1 MRRGDRLPLGD
12 QVGWRYVLM
21 KTTQDL
27 FQAYLKCPTKCYLRA
42 IGEQASGNPYP
53 EWVRDHNEVY
63 RSEAATSLSGKFSKQ
78 EVVVDQSHVAQ
89 LKAAKW
95 RLAINPM
102 VQGRKVAAQLHA
114 IERVPAERPGKMSQ
128 FIPIRFVAFNK
139 IAKDDRLAVTFDAL
153 ALANVLGRAISKSKI
168 IHGEDRAFLNV
179 NIARFE
185 SEVRNIT
192 DKVAALVAN
201 PSPPDLVLIRHCV
214 ECEFRDQCRK
224 KAVEKDDLSLLAGMS
239 PKERKRL
246 HRKGIF
252 TVTQYSYTFRPR
264 RPRKRSSTRPEK
276 YHPAL
281 KALAIREE
289 KIHIVGDPQ
298 IAIDA
303 TPVCFDVEGL
313 PDRDFFYLIGGIVK
327 TAKGCEPFSF
337 WADNSGD
344 ERIIWTSFLSLLSR
358 VPNPIL
364 VHYGSFDSAF
374 LKRMCSRY
382 GIPAAHD
389 ASVRRVLQQP
399 FNLLSFIFGHIYF
412 PTYSNGL
419 KEIGKLI
426 GAKWQSPDA
435 SGIQSVVWRYEWQ
448 QTRSDHLKAKLIAY
462 NRDDC
467 QAVYLLLSEL
477 QLIGKTAASRGDV
490 DFAYAPKR
498 RATEEGAAIHGS
510 FKAILASAYSDYA
523 QNRIRIRKRKEKD
536 QPGASGRPKRASP
549 INARDFGVKH
559 ARIVS
564 VAAKR
569 KCRIDKATLMPSEQ
583 SAGHTIIDLSFN
595 RRGCTK
601 VVTTYVGKLARCPL
615 CDLAYL
621 PPTIQRLQQQIFGN
635 GFAAWVAYQRVSL
648 RLPLG
653 VIAKATVDLFSI
665 HLHSSTAAFLV
676 SRVASDH
683 QQTERLLWRQLL
695 RSSVLHIDETKI
707 NIRGHIQYVWVFT
720 DGKHVGFRLTIT
732 RETAFLQELLAGYEG
747 TLVSDFYPGYDSIPC
762 RQQKCLVHL
771 IRDLNDDLWQNPFT
785 VEFEH
790 FVASFRDLLVPIL
803 DDVER
808 FGLKRRH
815 LHKHQEAVERF
826 YQRSI
831 TTLAPTCEL
840 IAKYQKRFIH
850 YKQSLFQFLDCDE
863 VPWHNNAAERAIRH
877 FAVQRKISGYFF
889 SKGATEYLRL
899 LGIAQTCRFQEKSF
913 LHFLLS
919 DCTDVDAFKEPKRR
933 KPQPRYSPSD
943 EERVSTRAGEPD
955 E

>member
-1 MRRGDRLPLGD
+1 M
-12 QVGWRYVLM
+12 
-21 KTTQDL
+21 
-27 FQAYLKCPTKCYLRA
+27 A
-42 IGEQASGNPYP
+42 
-53 EWVRDHNEVY
+53 
-63 RSEAATSLSGKFSKQ
+63 
-78 EVVVDQSHVAQ
+78 DQSHVVQ

-95 RLAINPM
+95 RLAINPI
-102 VQGRKVAAQLHA
+102 VQGAKVAAQLHA
-114 IERVPAERPGKMSQ
+114 IERVPAEGPGKMPQ
-128 FIPIRFVAFNK
+128 LIPIRFIAFDK
-139 IAKDDRLAVTFDAL
+139 LGKDDRLAVTFDAL
-153 ALANVLGRAISKSKI
+153 ALADVIGRAVSKSKI
-168 IHGEDRAFLNV
+168 IHGEDRAVLTV

-185 SEVRNIT
+185 SEVRNII
-192 DKVAALVAN
+192 DKVVELVAN
-201 PSPPDLVLIRHCV
+201 ASPPDLVLVRHCV
-214 ECEFRDQCRK
+214 ECEFRDRCRK

-239 PKERKRL
+239 PRERKHL
-246 HRKGIF
+246 HKKGIF

-276 YHPAL
+276 YQPAL

-289 KIHIVGDPQ
+289 KIHIVGRPQ
-298 IAIDA
+298 LAIDA

-313 PDRDFFYLIGGIVK
+313 PDRHFFYLIGGIVK
-327 TAKGCEPFSF
+327 TAEGCEPFSF
-337 WADNSGD
+337 WADNSDD
-344 ERIIWTSFLSLLSR
+344 ERIIWTSFLTLLSR

-364 VHYGSFDSAF
+364 VHYGSFESAF
-374 LKRMCSRY
+374 LKRMSLRY

-389 ASVRRVLQQP
+389 ASIRRPLRQP

-435 SGIQSVVWRYEWQ
+435 SGIQSVVWRYEWE
-448 QTRSDHLKAKLIAY
+448 QTRSDRLKTKLIAY

-477 QLIGKTAASRGDV
+477 QRILKTAASRDDV
-490 DFAYAPKR
+490 DFAYAPKH
-498 RATEEGAAIHGS
+498 RATEQGAAIHGS
-510 FKAILASAYSDYA
+510 FKAILASAYSH
-523 QNRIRIRKRKEKD
+523 NRIRIRERKEKD
-536 QPGASGRPKRASP
+536 QPRASARPKRISP
-549 INARDFGVKH
+549 INARDFGVKQ

-564 VAAKR
+564 VATKR
-569 KCRIDKATLMPSEQ
+569 KCKIDKATLLPSEQ
-583 SAGHTIIDLSFN
+583 SGGHTIIDLTFN

-601 VVTTYVGKLARCPL
+601 VVTTYMGRLARCAL
-615 CDLAYL
+615 CGSVYL
-621 PPTIQRLQQQIFGN
+621 PPTVQRLQQQIFGN

-653 VIAKATVDLFSI
+653 VIAKATFDLFGI
-665 HLHSSTAAFLV
+665 DLNPSSAAFLV

-683 QQTERLLWRQLL
+683 EQTEKLLWSQLL
-695 RSSVLHIDETKI
+695 RSAVLHIDETKI

-720 DGKHVGFRLTIT
+720 NGKHVGFRLTIT
-732 RETAFLQELLAGYEG
+732 RETAFLQELLAGYQG

-790 FVASFRDLLVPIL
+790 FVMSFRDLLVPIL
-803 DDVER
+803 EGVER
-808 FGLKRRH
+808 FGLKQRH
-815 LHKHQEAVERF
+815 LHKHQRAVEQF

-831 TTLAPTCEL
+831 ATLSSTCEL
-840 IAKYQKRFIH
+840 VAKYQRRFLR
-850 YKQSLFQFLDCDE
+850 YKQSLFQFLDCDG

-877 FAVQRKISGYFF
+877 FAVQRKISGYFY

-919 DCTDVDAFKEPKRR
+919 DCTDVDTFKEPKRR
-933 KPQPRYSPSD
+933 KPQLRYSPSD
-943 EERVSTRAGEPD
+943 EE
-955 E
+955 